1 MPGAKLVPAGGL
13 DMASIPFDTLQFVK
27 TLEAAGVP
35 APQAEAFSA
44 AVRDSHEF
52 GGVATK
58 RDIDD
63 LRKEMEG
70 RLEKWSCAWAS
81 NGAPS
86 SSSPWAHSRRYR
98 NGPPELF
105 LAMIPFLNHP
115 CTLSASL
122 AVHRYCL
129 RSAFAFPNDW
139 KMEKE
144 EGGRRLCL
152 TMRAGPHQPMAANCA
167 GRALPPMPAASFGQ
181 FMWNQLPGG
190 RALRA
195 FSGRWL
201 KRSAAPDSCHRPASA
216 GFPCGP

>member
-1 MPGAKLVPAGGL
+1 MAPAGGL

-81 NGAPS
+81 NWAPS
-86 SSSPWAHSRRYR
+86 SSSPWAHSWRYR
-98 NGPPELF
+98 NGQPELF

-115 CTLSASL
+115 CPLSASL
-122 AVHRYCL
+122 AVPRYCL
-129 RSAFAFPNDW
+129 RSAFAFPKDG
-139 KMEKE
+139 KGEGE
-144 EGGRRLCL
+144 EGGRRLAQA
-152 TMRAGPHQPMAANCA
+152 RSPEPHQPMAANCA
-167 GRALPPMPAASFGQ
+167 WRALPPMPAASFGH
-181 FMWNQLPGG
+181 FMWNQPPGG

-195 FSGRWL
+195 VGGRWL